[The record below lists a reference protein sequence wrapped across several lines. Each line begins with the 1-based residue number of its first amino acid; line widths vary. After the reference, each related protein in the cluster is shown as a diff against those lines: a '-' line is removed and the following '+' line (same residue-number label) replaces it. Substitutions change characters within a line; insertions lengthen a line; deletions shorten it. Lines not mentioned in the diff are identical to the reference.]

1 MGTLEQNPYWDRIC
15 AIAEKQRAK
24 GVATY
29 GQGLESNPKD
39 IIGRLE
45 YLQEELVDAL
55 MYCEWI
61 KDKLI
66 SEEEEKAAAA
76 SEEHLKDIKYVKD
89 RKQGLKYREIADK
102 YGVSIQ
108 SVQYACTRR
117 GDGVFR
123 CFRPDEV
130 IYPNLRRWLNENR
143 VTKSELA
150 RRLAQGRKSH
160 HHKQV
165 ARWLN
170 GTVVPSKKT
179 IGMFIAVTGMPYE
192 ELFAMEVK
200 TDD

>member
-15 AIAEKQRAK
+15 TIAEKQRAK

-39 IIGRLE
+39 IIERLE

-61 KDKLI
+61 KDKLPKAGEVQP
-66 SEEEEKAAAA
+66 SAVEEK
-76 SEEHLKDIKYVKD
+76 EEHKYVAE
-89 RKQGLKYREIADK
+89 RKNGLTYREIGEK
-102 YGVSIQ
+102 YGVSHQ
-108 SVQYACTRR
+108 AVQYICMREGR
-117 GDGVFR
+117 GSFR
-123 CFRPDEV
+123 HFRPDEV
-130 IYPNLRRWLNENR
+130 VYPNLRRWLNENQ

-150 RRLAQGRKSH
+150 RRLTKNSGVNMNKEVAQWISGRTHMS
-160 HHKQV
+160 Q
-165 ARWLN
+165 N
-170 GTVVPSKKT
+170 T
-179 IGMFIAVTGMPYE
+179 IDKFIAVTGMPYE